1 MPCCTNNRPRIHAF
15 GMDSGLAGGSAP
27 WTPGDYI
34 PTANIFFIPV
44 SSILYI
50 SQLITQ
56 ISITKNYIT
65 KKKFNKYQFYKS
77 NPVSISLYTTFTVCP
92 LSVIF
97 NNTFSL
103 FPDVHRE
110 SPTYN
115 CPCEKTGDLKSNPTC
130 ANDCP

>member
-1 MPCCTNNRPRIHAF
+1 MPSAWTLGLPGALPPGPLGVTSQQPTYCLSQSVAHCTSHN
-15 GMDSGLAGGSAP
+15 
-27 WTPGDYI
+27 
-34 PTANIFFIPV
+34 
-44 SSILYI
+44 
-50 SQLITQ
+50 QITQ
-56 ISITKNYIT
+56 SQKITSQ
-65 KKKFNKYQFYKS
+65 KKFNKYQFYKS